1 MNKQNDIPMVLN
13 REQLIDHLDRTHAG
27 QASVDMD
34 TRIAAD
40 PETSQEWK
48 QLRLA
53 VDAVG
58 QAALYEQIST
68 VRASWLSNRTDTG
81 PVVEIK
87 PGVTIVRSI
96 SRVALR
102 AAAVILVIGSS
113 AALYKYTVTSSKGMY
128 SAYYSGYDLNTS
140 RGATAAQ
147 DDMEEAYK
155 ACNWSGVDDAFKKKK
170 VKDNKSYFLE
180 GMADM
185 ESKKYDEA
193 IGMFQQV
200 MAANN
205 LSGSDY
211 FEDEAEFYLAMAW
224 LARNDVKEAMPLLD
238 KIKADKTH
246 LYHDVVMKMSSL
258 DLRIAAYK
266 DLK

>member
-1 MNKQNDIPMVLN
+1 MNSQNENPMLLN

-27 QASVDMD
+27 QTSVDMD

-40 PETSQEWK
+40 PETIQEWK

-53 VDAVG
+53 VDAVE
-58 QAALYEQIST
+58 QAALYEKVSAAKATWLLRRSDALPIS
-68 VRASWLSNRTDTG
+68 RTQ
-81 PVVEIK
+81 
-87 PGVTIVRSI
+87 PGRTIVRTI
-96 SRVALR
+96 SRIALR
-102 AAAVILVIGSS
+102 AAAVILVIGAS
-113 AALYKYTVTSSKGMY
+113 AALYKYSVTSSKGMY

-140 RGATAAQ
+140 RGAATAQ
-147 DDMEEAYK
+147 DDIEVAYK
-155 ACNWSGVDDAFKKKK
+155 ARNWSGVDDAFKKKK

-224 LARNDVKEAMPLLD
+224 LARNDVKNAMPLLE

-246 LYHDVVMKMSSL
+246 LYHDVVVKMSSL

>member
-1 MNKQNDIPMVLN
+1 MMTMVLN
-13 REQLIDHLDRTHAG
+13 REQLIDHLDETHTG
-27 QASVDMD
+27 QASSDVD

-40 PETSQEWK
+40 PETSREWK

-53 VDAVG
+53 VDAVE
-58 QAALYEQIST
+58 QAALYEKVST
-68 VRASWLSNRTDTG
+68 VRAEWLAHRPETAT
-81 PVVEIK
+81 VTAAQ
-87 PGVTIVRSI
+87 PGGAVVRSI
-96 SRVALR
+96 SRVAVR
-102 AAAVILVIGSS
+102 AAAVILVIGAS
-113 AALYKYTVTSSKGMY
+113 AAIYKYTVTSSAGIY
-128 SAYYSGYDLNTS
+128 SDNYTSYDLNTS
-140 RGATAAQ
+140 RGAAVAQ
-147 DDMEEAYK
+147 DDMEAAYK
-155 ACNWSGVDDAFKKKK
+155 ARNWSGVDDAFKKKK

-185 ESKKYDEA
+185 EAKKYDEA

-205 LSGSDY
+205 LAGSDY

-224 LARNDVKEAMPLLD
+224 LARNDVKEAMPLLE

-246 LYHDVVMKMSSL
+246 LYHDVVVRMSSL

>member
-1 MNKQNDIPMVLN
+1 MALN
-13 REQLIDHLDRTHAG
+13 HEQLIDHLDSTHKG
-27 QASVDMD
+27 QGSADVD

-40 PETSQEWK
+40 PEASQEWR
-48 QLRLA
+48 QLWLA
-53 VDAVG
+53 VDAVE
-58 QAALYEQIST
+58 QAALYEKVST
-68 VRASWLSNRTDTG
+68 VRAEWIAHRTDTKSVSA
-81 PVVEIK
+81 PQ
-87 PGVTIVRSI
+87 PGGAVVRSI

-102 AAAVILVIGSS
+102 AAAVVLVIGAS
-113 AALYKYTVTSSKGMY
+113 AAIYKYSVTSSSGIY
-128 SAYYSGYDLNTS
+128 SSYYTAYDLNTS
-140 RGATAAQ
+140 RGATTAQ
-147 DDMEEAYK
+147 DEMDAAYK
-155 ACNWSGVDDAFKKKK
+155 ARNWSGVDDAFKKKK
-170 VKDNKSYFLE
+170 AKDNKSYFLE

-185 ESKKYDEA
+185 EAKKYDEA

-211 FEDEAEFYLAMAW
+211 FEDESEFYLAMAW
-224 LARNDVKEAMPLLD
+224 LARNDVKEAMPLLE

-246 LYHDVVMKMSSL
+246 LYHDVVVRMSSL

>member
-1 MNKQNDIPMVLN
+1 MVFN
-13 REQLIDHLDRTHAG
+13 REQLIDHLDRTQLG
-27 QASVDMD
+27 QGSVEME

-40 PETSQEWK
+40 PEASQEW
-48 QLRLA
+48 QHLRLA
-53 VDAVG
+53 VDALG
-58 QAALYEQIST
+58 QAALYEKVSA
-68 VRASWLSNRTDTG
+68 VRATWMSHRSDAT
-81 PVVEIK
+81 PVMEAK
-87 PGVTIVRSI
+87 PGGSIVRSI
-96 SRVALR
+96 YRVSLR
-102 AAAVILVIGSS
+102 AAAVILVIGTS
-113 AALYKYTVTSSKGMY
+113 AAIYKYTVTSSKGMY
-128 SAYYSGYDLNTS
+128 SDYYTSYDLNTS
-140 RGATAAQ
+140 RGATVAQ

-155 ACNWSGVDDAFKKKK
+155 SRNWTGVNDAFKKKK

-185 ESKKYDEA
+185 EGKKYDEA

-224 LARNDVKEAMPLLD
+224 LARNDVKEAMPLLE

-246 LYHDVVMKMSSL
+246 LYHDVVVKMSSL
-258 DLRIAAYK
+258 DLRISAYK
-266 DLK
+266 ELK

>member
-1 MNKQNDIPMVLN
+1 MVLN
-13 REQLIDHLDRTHAG
+13 REQLIDHLDSTHPG
-27 QASVDMD
+27 QGSTDVD

-40 PETSQEWK
+40 PETSREWN

-53 VDAVG
+53 VDAVE
-58 QAALYEQIST
+58 QAALYEKVST
-68 VRASWLSNRTDTG
+68 VRAEWMAHRPAAATVPAG
-81 PVVEIK
+81 Q
-87 PGVTIVRSI
+87 PGGAVVRSF

-102 AAAVILVIGSS
+102 AAAVVLVLGTS
-113 AALYKYTVTSSKGMY
+113 AAIYKYTVTSSSGIY
-128 SAYYSGYDLNTS
+128 SAAYTSYDLNTS
-140 RGATAAQ
+140 RGATVAQ
-147 DDMEEAYK
+147 DDIEEAYK
-155 ACNWSGVDDAFKKKK
+155 ARNWSGVCDAFKKKK

-180 GMADM
+180 GMACM
-185 ESKKYDEA
+185 ETKKYDEA

-200 MAANN
+200 MAANS
-205 LSGSDY
+205 LAGSDY

-238 KIKADKTH
+238 KIRADKTH
-246 LYHDVVMKMSSL
+246 LYHDVVVRMSSL

>member
-1 MNKQNDIPMVLN
+1 MITTMVLN
-13 REQLIDHLDRTHAG
+13 REQLIDHLDSTHLG
-27 QASVDMD
+27 QGSVDMD

-40 PETSQEWK
+40 AETSLEWK

-53 VDAVG
+53 VDAVE
-58 QAALYEQIST
+58 QAALYEKVST
-68 VRASWLSNRTDTG
+68 VRAEWLANRFDAKI
-81 PVVEIK
+81 VSDVQ
-87 PGVTIVRSI
+87 PGGAVVRSI

-102 AAAVILVIGSS
+102 AAAVIFVIGAS
-113 AALYKYTVTSSKGMY
+113 ATIYKYSVTSSSGIY
-128 SAYYSGYDLNTS
+128 SAYYTAYDLNTS
-140 RGATAAQ
+140 RGATVAQ

-155 ACNWSGVDDAFKKKK
+155 ARNWSGVDDAFKKKK
-170 VKDNKSYFLE
+170 VKNNKSYFLE

-185 ESKKYDEA
+185 EAKKYDEA

-200 MAANN
+200 MAANS
-205 LSGSDY
+205 LAGSDY

-246 LYHDVVMKMSSL
+246 LYHDVVVKMSSL

>member
-1 MNKQNDIPMVLN
+1 MVLN
-13 REQLIDHLDRTHAG
+13 REQLIDHLDSTHLGEGSAD
-27 QASVDMD
+27 VDA
-34 TRIAAD
+34 RIAAD
-40 PETSQEWK
+40 PETSQEWQ
-48 QLRLA
+48 QLRLT
-53 VDAVG
+53 VDAVK
-58 QAALYEQIST
+58 QAALYEKVST
-68 VRASWLSNRTDTG
+68 VRAEWLAHRSNAASVSTAL
-81 PVVEIK
+81 
-87 PGVTIVRSI
+87 PGGAVVRSI

-102 AAAVILVIGSS
+102 AAAVVLVIGAS
-113 AALYKYTVTSSKGMY
+113 AAIYKYSVTSSSGIY
-128 SAYYSGYDLNTS
+128 SSYYTSFDLNTS
-140 RGATAAQ
+140 RGATTAQ
-147 DDMEEAYK
+147 DEMEAAYK
-155 ACNWSGVDDAFKKKK
+155 ARNWSGVDDAFKKKK

-185 ESKKYDEA
+185 EAKKYDEA

-205 LSGSDY
+205 LAGSDY

-224 LARNDVKEAMPLLD
+224 LARNDVKEAMPLLE

-246 LYHDVVMKMSSL
+246 LYHDVVVRMSSL

>member
-1 MNKQNDIPMVLN
+1 MITMVLN
-13 REQLIDHLDRTHAG
+13 REQLIDHLDNTHTG
-27 QASVDMD
+27 QGSADMD

-53 VDAVG
+53 VDAVE
-58 QAALYEQIST
+58 QAALYEKVST
-68 VRASWLSNRTDTG
+68 VRAEWLAHR
-81 PVVEIK
+81 PVTATVSAVQ
-87 PGVTIVRSI
+87 PGGAVVRSI

-102 AAAVILVIGSS
+102 AAAVVLVIGAS
-113 AALYKYTVTSSKGMY
+113 AAIYKYTVTSSTGIY
-128 SAYYSGYDLNTS
+128 SSNYTSYDLNTS

-155 ACNWSGVDDAFKKKK
+155 SHNWSGVDDAFKKKK

-185 ESKKYDEA
+185 EAKKYDEA

-200 MAANN
+200 MAANS
-205 LSGSDY
+205 LAGSDY

-238 KIKADKTH
+238 KIRADKTH
-246 LYHDVVMKMSSL
+246 LYHDVVIRMSSL

>member
-1 MNKQNDIPMVLN
+1 MVLN
-13 REQLIDHLDRTHAG
+13 REQLIDHLDSTRSGSGSA
-27 QASVDMD
+27 DID
-34 TRIAAD
+34 TQIAAD
-40 PETSQEWK
+40 PETNREYK
-48 QLRLA
+48 QMRLA
-53 VDAVG
+53 VDAVE

-68 VRASWLSNRTDTG
+68 VRSAWMATQNTPMVAAQSG
-81 PVVEIK
+81 KGAV
-87 PGVTIVRSI
+87 VRSM

-102 AAAVILVIGSS
+102 AAAVILILGAS
-113 AALYKYTVTSSKGMY
+113 ATVYKYAVTSSNGIY
-128 SAYYSGYDLNTS
+128 SEYYTSYDLNTS
-140 RGATAAQ
+140 RGATAQ
-147 DDMEEAYK
+147 DEMEEAYK
-155 ACNWSGVDDAFKKKK
+155 AKNWGAVDDAFRKKK

-185 ESKKYDEA
+185 EKKKYDEA

-211 FEDEAEFYLAMAW
+211 FEDEAEFYLAMSW
-224 LARNDVKEAMPLLD
+224 LARGDVKEAMPLFEKIRND
-238 KIKADKTH
+238 KNH
-246 LYHDVVMKMSSL
+246 LYHDVVVKMSSM

>member
-1 MNKQNDIPMVLN
+1 MVLN
-13 REQLIDHLDRTHAG
+13 REQLIDHLDSTHLG
-27 QASVDMD
+27 RGSVDMD

-40 PETSQEWK
+40 AETTQEWR

-53 VDAVG
+53 VDAVE
-58 QAALYEQIST
+58 QAALYEKVST
-68 VRASWLSNRTDTG
+68 VRAEWLANRSDTEIVSN
-81 PVVEIK
+81 VQ
-87 PGVTIVRSI
+87 PGGAVVRSI

-102 AAAVILVIGSS
+102 AAAVILVVGAS
-113 AALYKYTVTSSKGMY
+113 ATIYKYSVTSSSGIY
-128 SAYYSGYDLNTS
+128 AAYYTSYDLNTN
-140 RGATAAQ
+140 RGAIVAQ
-147 DDMEEAYK
+147 DGMEEAFK
-155 ACNWSGVDDAFKKKK
+155 ARNWSGVDDAFKKKK

-185 ESKKYDEA
+185 EAKKYDEA

-205 LSGSDY
+205 LAGSDY

-246 LYHDVVMKMSSL
+246 LYHDVVIKMSSL

>member
-1 MNKQNDIPMVLN
+1 MVLN
-13 REQLIDHLDRTHAG
+13 REQLIDHLDGTQIG
-27 QASVDMD
+27 QGSADLD
-34 TRIAAD
+34 TRIAGD

-53 VDAVG
+53 VDAVE
-58 QAALYEQIST
+58 QAGLYERVST
-68 VRASWLSNRTDTG
+68 VRTAWFANRSDTA
-81 PVVEIK
+81 PVVPAVPVIENHQ
-87 PGVTIVRSI
+87 GGAVVRSM
-96 SRVALR
+96 SRIALR
-102 AAAVILVIGSS
+102 AAAVILVIGASS
-113 AALYKYTVTSSKGMY
+113 AIYKYTITSSTGMY
-128 SAYYSGYDLNTS
+128 SSFYNGYDLNTS
-140 RGATAAQ
+140 RGATAAP
-147 DDMEEAYK
+147 DAMEEAYK
-155 ACNWSGVDDAFKKKK
+155 AKNWGGVDDAFRKKK

-185 ESKKYDEA
+185 EAKRYDEA

-200 MAANN
+200 MATNN

-238 KIKADKTH
+238 KIRADKTH
-246 LYHDVVMKMSSL
+246 LYHDVVVKMSSL

-266 DLK
+266 ELK

>member
-1 MNKQNDIPMVLN
+1 MVLN
-13 REQLIDHLDRTHAG
+13 REQLIDHLDSTHLG
-27 QASVDMD
+27 QGSADLD

-53 VDAVG
+53 VDAVE
-58 QAALYEQIST
+58 QAALYEQVST
-68 VRASWLSNRTDTG
+68 VKTAWYSHRSDAA
-81 PVVEIK
+81 PVAEVHQ
-87 PGVTIVRSI
+87 GGAIVRSI

-102 AAAVILVIGSS
+102 AAAVILVIGAS
-113 AALYKYTVTSSKGMY
+113 AAIYKYTVTSSTGMY
-128 SAYYSGYDLNTS
+128 SSYYSGYDLNTS
-140 RGATAAQ
+140 RGATVAQ
-147 DDMEEAYK
+147 DEMEEAYK
-155 ACNWSGVDDAFKKKK
+155 ARNWSGVDDAFRKKK

-185 ESKKYDEA
+185 EAKKYDEA

-238 KIKADKTH
+238 KIRADKTH
-246 LYHDVVMKMSSL
+246 LYHDVVVKMSSL

-266 DLK
+266 ELK

>member
-1 MNKQNDIPMVLN
+1 MITMVLN
-13 REQLIDHLDRTHAG
+13 REQLIDHLDSTHLG
-27 QASVDMD
+27 QGSADVD

-40 PETSQEWK
+40 HETSQEWK

-53 VDAVG
+53 VDAVE
-58 QAALYEQIST
+58 QAALYEKVST
-68 VRASWLSNRTDTG
+68 VRAEWLAHRPETAS
-81 PVVEIK
+81 VSAVQ
-87 PGVTIVRSI
+87 PGGAVVRSI
-96 SRVALR
+96 SRLALR
-102 AAAVILVIGSS
+102 AAAVILVIGAST
-113 AALYKYTVTSSKGMY
+113 AIYKYTVTSSSGIY
-128 SAYYSGYDLNTS
+128 SSYYTSYDLNTS

-155 ACNWSGVDDAFKKKK
+155 ARNWSGVDDAFRKKKAK
-170 VKDNKSYFLE
+170 SNKSYFLE

-185 ESKKYDEA
+185 EAKKYDEA

-200 MAANN
+200 IAANN
-205 LSGSDY
+205 LAGSDY

-246 LYHDVVMKMSSL
+246 LYHDVVVRMSSL

>member
-1 MNKQNDIPMVLN
+1 MVLN
-13 REQLIDHLDRTHAG
+13 REQLIDHLDSTHLG
-27 QASVDMD
+27 QGSVDVD

-40 PETSQEWK
+40 PETSLEWK

-53 VDAVG
+53 VDAVE
-58 QAALYEQIST
+58 QAALFEKVST
-68 VRASWLSNRTDTG
+68 VRAEWLAHRWDATTVSD
-81 PVVEIK
+81 VQ
-87 PGVTIVRSI
+87 PGSAVVRSI

-102 AAAVILVIGSS
+102 AAVVVLVIGAS
-113 AALYKYTVTSSKGMY
+113 AAIYKYTVTSSSGIY
-128 SAYYSGYDLNTS
+128 SAYYSSYDLNTS
-140 RGATAAQ
+140 RGATVAQ

-155 ACNWSGVDDAFKKKK
+155 ARNWSGVDDAFKKKK

-185 ESKKYDEA
+185 EAKRYDEA

-205 LSGSDY
+205 LAGSDY

-224 LARNDVKEAMPLLD
+224 LARNDVKEAMPLLE

-246 LYHDVVMKMSSL
+246 MYHDVVVRMSSL

>member
-1 MNKQNDIPMVLN
+1 MVLN
-13 REQLIDHLDRTHAG
+13 REQLIDHLDSTRLG
-27 QASVDMD
+27 QGSVEID

-40 PETSQEWK
+40 PETSQQWQ

-58 QAALYEQIST
+58 QAGLYEKVSS
-68 VRASWLSNRTDTG
+68 VRAKWVSHQSDAAPVMQSKQRGATIHSIYRLS
-81 PVVEIK
+81 
-87 PGVTIVRSI
+87 
-96 SRVALR
+96 LR
-102 AAAVILVIGSS
+102 AAAVILVIGAS
-113 AALYKYTVTSSKGMY
+113 AAIYKYTVTSSKGMY
-128 SAYYSGYDLNTS
+128 SDYYTSYDLSTS
-140 RGATAAQ
+140 RGAATAQ
-147 DDMEEAYK
+147 DEMEVAYK
-155 ACNWSGVDDAFKKKK
+155 AKNWVAVDDAFKKKK

-185 ESKKYDEA
+185 EAKKYDEA

-205 LSGSDY
+205 LAGADY

-246 LYHDVVMKMSSL
+246 LYHDVVVKMSSL
-258 DLRIAAYK
+258 DLRISAYK
-266 DLK
+266 ELK

>member
-1 MNKQNDIPMVLN
+1 MINPMVLN
-13 REQLIDHLDRTHAG
+13 REQLIDHLDSTHVG
-27 QASVDMD
+27 QGSADLD

-53 VDAVG
+53 VDAVAQG
-58 QAALYEQIST
+58 ALYDKVST
-68 VRASWLSNRTDTG
+68 VKATWLSHQSDAAPIAEAPQG
-81 PVVEIK
+81 
-87 PGVTIVRSI
+87 GAIVRSI

-102 AAAVILVIGSS
+102 AAVVILVLGASS
-113 AALYKYTVTSSKGMY
+113 ALYKYTLTSSTGMY
-128 SAYYSGYDLNTS
+128 SAYYNGYDLNTS
-140 RGATAAQ
+140 RGAAVAQ
-147 DDMEEAYK
+147 DEMEAAYK
-155 ACNWSGVDDAFKKKK
+155 AKNWSGVDDAFRKKK

-185 ESKKYDEA
+185 EAKKYDEA

-238 KIKADKTH
+238 KIRADKTH
-246 LYHDVVMKMSSL
+246 LYHDVVVKMSSL

-266 DLK
+266 ELN

>member
-1 MNKQNDIPMVLN
+1 MIIPMVLN
-13 REQLIDHLDRTHAG
+13 REQLIDHLDSTRFG
-27 QASVDMD
+27 RGSDDVD

-53 VDAVG
+53 VDAVE
-58 QAALYEQIST
+58 QAALFEKVST
-68 VRASWLSNRTDTG
+68 VRAEWLQHRSDTMTVSSVQPRG
-81 PVVEIK
+81 VV
-87 PGVTIVRSI
+87 VRSI

-102 AAAVILVIGSS
+102 AAAVILVIS
-113 AALYKYTVTSSKGMY
+113 ASTAIYKYTVTSSSGIY
-128 SAYYSGYDLNTS
+128 SAYYTSYDLNTS
-140 RGATAAQ
+140 RGATVAQ

-155 ACNWSGVDDAFKKKK
+155 ARNWSGVDDAFKKKK

-185 ESKKYDEA
+185 EAKRYDEA

-205 LSGSDY
+205 LAGSDY

-246 LYHDVVMKMSSL
+246 LYHDVVVKMSSL

>member
-1 MNKQNDIPMVLN
+1 MVLN
-13 REQLIDHLDRTHAG
+13 REQLIDQLDISHLG
-27 QASVDMD
+27 QGSADMD

-53 VDAVG
+53 VDAVE
-58 QAALYEQIST
+58 QAALYEKVSI
-68 VRASWLSNRTDTG
+68 VRAEWLAQRSG
-81 PVVEIK
+81 GAV
-87 PGVTIVRSI
+87 VRSI
-96 SRVALR
+96 SRLALR
-102 AAAVILVIGSS
+102 AAAVVLVIGAS
-113 AALYKYTVTSSKGMY
+113 AAIYKYTVTSSSGIY
-128 SAYYSGYDLNTS
+128 SAYYTAYDLNTS
-140 RGATAAQ
+140 RGATSAQ
-147 DDMEEAYK
+147 DDMEQAYK
-155 ACNWSGVDDAFKKKK
+155 ARNWSAVDDAFKKKK
-170 VKDNKSYFLE
+170 VKGNKSYFLE

-185 ESKKYDEA
+185 EAKKYDEA

-200 MAANN
+200 MAANS
-205 LSGSDY
+205 LAGSDY

-246 LYHDVVMKMSSL
+246 LYHDVVVRMSSL